1 MFGEKQQ
8 KCLNDLIVDSYGSP
22 EELAKIL
29 DLGIEMLFYLEAD
42 TFERREVQHVVSA
55 LRDISIVLRKR
66 D

>member
-1 MFGEKQQ
+1 M
-8 KCLNDLIVDSYGSP
+8 NDLIVDSYGSP